1 MVDTGALGAGG
12 CFRSASFGSSPGR
25 RQSQCTGTGE
35 RNRTVHPTS
44 GVPAAFA
51 LALLYVTVLAF
62 DGVGVPALLG
72 VREHDFEI
80 SMSFGKELGFLASV
94 LGIFQNIGAALE
106 MCAAISYTFVE
117 RRLGSMRAGLVG
129 LLVGKTNESEDLAKG
144 SI

>member
-1 MVDTGALGAGG
+1 
-12 CFRSASFGSSPGR
+12 
-25 RQSQCTGTGE
+25 
-35 RNRTVHPTS
+35 
-44 GVPAAFA
+44 
-51 LALLYVTVLAF
+51 
-62 DGVGVPALLG
+62 
-72 VREHDFEI
+72 
-80 SMSFGKELGFLASV
+80 MSFGKELGFLASV